1 MNIRE
6 AGIND
11 IAGMHKVRMA
21 VRENVLNSPNLVTH
35 EDYVRFITV
44 GGKGWVCEEDNEIVG
59 FAIISQSD
67 PNVWALFVHPDFE
80 GRGIGKRLHDLM
92 LHWGFEQS
100 HRTIW
105 LTTEPGTRAETFY
118 RKSGWKDAGVIKTG
132 EIKFEMS
139 YADWKQRHL

>member
-6 AGIND
+6 ANIND
-11 IAGMHKVRMA
+11 IAGMHRVRMA
-21 VRENVLNSPNLVTH
+21 VKENVLDNPNLVTH

-44 GGKGWVCEEDNEIVG
+44 GGKGWVCELEDEIIG
-59 FAIISQSD
+59 FSIISKSD
-67 PNVWALFVHPDFE
+67 PNVWALFVDPSYE
-80 GRGIGKRLHDLM
+80 GKGIGKRLHDLM

-105 LTTEPGTRAETFY
+105 LSTMPGTRAENFY
-118 RKSGWKDAGVIKTG
+118 RKSGWRDAGLLKTG